1 MENLSTKLMDG
12 CSQMG
17 EVKRSRFPPALA
29 LFLLSPVI
37 GELLSGSS
45 PPVEFFSP
53 FGLTVLLALY
63 GSGAVV
69 VRELR
74 VRWHKGVG
82 SVLLLGAAYGVLEEG
97 LMVTSWFSPFWV
109 DLGVMGVYGRWL
121 GVNWVWAEMLTIYH
135 AVFSITVPIL
145 LVKLAFPNRR
155 EERWVGK
162 KLFAVLVV
170 VLGVLTVFGNILF
183 SYMMK
188 YWTPLPQ
195 LVFGVAL
202 MVFFGYLAH
211 RLRADWSQQGQRA
224 LPKPRVFWVVSTV
237 VSFAFFLGFYT
248 LPSVVP
254 WQVLMLYGPLLVFVL
269 VRFLRR
275 YNWRE
280 KISDMHV
287 LALTSGALSWM
298 IVFAVLQELDKTRP
312 DNTTGMS
319 LVALTSVAGL
329 VLFRQ
334 KVKKRISISQTSTQE
349 KWL

>member
-1 MENLSTKLMDG
+1 
-12 CSQMG
+12 MG

-45 PPVEFFSP
+45 PPAEFFSP

-145 LVKLAFPNRR
+145 LVELAFPTRR

-162 KLFAVLVV
+162 KLFIALVV
-170 VLGVLTVFGNILF
+170 VLGAVTVFGNILF
-183 SYMMK
+183 SYMMN
-188 YWTPLPQ
+188 YWTPLPH
-195 LVFGVAL
+195 LIFAVAL
-202 MVFFGYLAH
+202 MVLFGYLAH
-211 RLRADWSQQGQRA
+211 RLRADWGQQGQKA
-224 LPKPRVFWVVSTV
+224 LPKPRVLWLVATV
-237 VSFAFFLGFYT
+237 ASFAFFLGFYG
-248 LPSVVP
+248 LPSAVP
-254 WQVLMLYGPLLVFVL
+254 WQLLMLYGPLLIFL
-269 VRFLRR
+269 MVRFLKR
-275 YNWRE
+275 YDWRE
-280 KISDMHV
+280 RVSDMHV

-298 IVFAVLQELDKTRP
+298 IVFAVLQELDKTRT
-312 DNTTGMS
+312 DTTMGMS
-319 LVALTSVAGL
+319 IVALASVVGL
-329 VLFRQ
+329 IWLRF
-334 KVKKRISISQTSTQE
+334 KVKKRLTVSQLSG
-349 KWL
+349 